1 MKRTWTW
8 IDERTAELSTSAVE
22 AQCTALM
29 QQWNELEPARP
40 ARVAGGGVMNT
51 ITLSLSM
58 PDRAALGRITHNIRD
73 VATDIVS
80 ADTTPDALAFAQLC
94 RFALRWLDAATAAV
108 ERTFEV
114 EFDLADRAALTVCEP
129 YLRHRLRH

>member
-1 MKRTWTW
+1 
-8 IDERTAELSTSAVE
+8 
-22 AQCTALM
+22 
-29 QQWNELEPARP
+29 
-40 ARVAGGGVMNT
+40 MNT

-108 ERTFEV
+108 ERTFQV

-129 YLRHRLRH
+129 YLRRLAAREWSPSDWKKGELADWKVMWSLMLGLHDDIAETEELEAEDDNRRPI

>member
-1 MKRTWTW
+1 
-8 IDERTAELSTSAVE
+8 
-22 AQCTALM
+22 
-29 QQWNELEPARP
+29 
-40 ARVAGGGVMNT
+40 MNT

-114 EFDLADRAALTVCEP
+114 EFDSDDRAALTVCAP
-129 YLRHRLRH
+129 YLRRLAAREWSPSDWKKGELADWKVMWSLMLGLHDDIAEAEKLEAGDDNRRPI

>member
-1 MKRTWTW
+1 
-8 IDERTAELSTSAVE
+8 
-22 AQCTALM
+22 
-29 QQWNELEPARP
+29 
-40 ARVAGGGVMNT
+40 MNT

-108 ERTFEV
+108 ERTFQV
-114 EFDLADRAALTVCEP
+114 DFDSDDRAALTVCEP
-129 YLRHRLRH
+129 YLRRLAAREWSPSDWKKGELADWKVMWSLMLGLHDDIAETEELEAEDDNRRPI

>member
-1 MKRTWTW
+1 
-8 IDERTAELSTSAVE
+8 
-22 AQCTALM
+22 
-29 QQWNELEPARP
+29 
-40 ARVAGGGVMNT
+40 MNA
-51 ITLSLSM
+51 ITLSLSI

-108 ERTFEV
+108 ERWFEV
-114 EFDLADRAALTVCEP
+114 EFDSDDRAALTVCAP
-129 YLRHRLRH
+129 YLRRLAAREWSPSDWKKGELADWKVMWSLMLGLHDDIAEAEELEADDYKRPI

>member
-1 MKRTWTW
+1 
-8 IDERTAELSTSAVE
+8 
-22 AQCTALM
+22 
-29 QQWNELEPARP
+29 
-40 ARVAGGGVMNT
+40 MNT

-114 EFDLADRAALTVCEP
+114 EFDSDDRAALTVCAP
-129 YLRHRLRH
+129 YLRRLAAREWSPSDWKKGELADWKVMWSLMLGLHDDITEAEELDTGDDNRRPI

>member
-1 MKRTWTW
+1 
-8 IDERTAELSTSAVE
+8 
-22 AQCTALM
+22 
-29 QQWNELEPARP
+29 
-40 ARVAGGGVMNT
+40 MNT

-114 EFDLADRAALTVCEP
+114 EFDSDDRAALTVCAP
-129 YLRHRLRH
+129 YLRRLAAREWSPSDWKKGELADWKVMWSLMLGLHDDITEAEELEAGDDNRRPI

>member
-1 MKRTWTW
+1 
-8 IDERTAELSTSAVE
+8 
-22 AQCTALM
+22 
-29 QQWNELEPARP
+29 
-40 ARVAGGGVMNT
+40 MNT

-94 RFALRWLDAATAAV
+94 RFALRWLDASTAAV

-129 YLRHRLRH
+129 YLRKLAAREWQPSDWKKGELADWKVMWSLMLGLHDDIAEAEELDTGDDNRRPI

>member
-1 MKRTWTW
+1 
-8 IDERTAELSTSAVE
+8 
-22 AQCTALM
+22 
-29 QQWNELEPARP
+29 
-40 ARVAGGGVMNT
+40 MNA

-114 EFDLADRAALTVCEP
+114 EFNSDDRAALTVCAP
-129 YLRHRLRH
+129 YLRRLAAREWSPSDWKKGELADWKVMWSLMLGLHDDITEAEELEAGDDNRRPI

>member
-1 MKRTWTW
+1 
-8 IDERTAELSTSAVE
+8 
-22 AQCTALM
+22 
-29 QQWNELEPARP
+29 
-40 ARVAGGGVMNT
+40 MNA

-58 PDRAALGRITHNIRD
+58 PDQAALGRITHNIRD

-114 EFDLADRAALTVCEP
+114 DFDSDDRAALTVCAP
-129 YLRHRLRH
+129 YLRRLAAREWSPSDWKKGELADWKVMWSLMLGLHDDITEAEELEAGDNRRPI

>member
-1 MKRTWTW
+1 
-8 IDERTAELSTSAVE
+8 
-22 AQCTALM
+22 
-29 QQWNELEPARP
+29 
-40 ARVAGGGVMNT
+40 MNT

-58 PDRAALGRITHNIRD
+58 PDRAALGRITTNIRD
-73 VATDIVS
+73 VATDIVND
-80 ADTTPDALAFAQLC
+80 DTTPDALAFAQLC

-129 YLRHRLRH
+129 YLRRLGAREWSPSDWKKGELADWKVMWALMLGLHDDITEAEELEAGDDNRRPI

>member
-1 MKRTWTW
+1 
-8 IDERTAELSTSAVE
+8 
-22 AQCTALM
+22 
-29 QQWNELEPARP
+29 
-40 ARVAGGGVMNT
+40 MNT

-114 EFDLADRAALTVCEP
+114 EFDSDDRAALTVCAP
-129 YLRHRLRH
+129 YLRRLAAREWSPSDWKKGELADWKVMWSLMLGLHDDIAEAEELEAGDDNRRPI

>member
-1 MKRTWTW
+1 
-8 IDERTAELSTSAVE
+8 
-22 AQCTALM
+22 
-29 QQWNELEPARP
+29 
-40 ARVAGGGVMNT
+40 MNT

-80 ADTTPDALAFAQLC
+80 ADTTPDALAFSQLC

-108 ERTFEV
+108 ERWFEV
-114 EFDLADRAALTVCEP
+114 EFDSDDRAALTVCAP
-129 YLRHRLRH
+129 YLRRLAAREWSPSDWKKGELADWKVMWSLMLGLHDDIAEAEKLEAGDDNRRPI

>member
-1 MKRTWTW
+1 
-8 IDERTAELSTSAVE
+8 
-22 AQCTALM
+22 
-29 QQWNELEPARP
+29 
-40 ARVAGGGVMNT
+40 MNT

-114 EFDLADRAALTVCEP
+114 DFDSDDRAALTVCEP
-129 YLRHRLRH
+129 YLRRLAAREWSPSDWKKGELADWKVMWALMLGLHDDIAEAEELEAEDDNRRPI

>member
-1 MKRTWTW
+1 
-8 IDERTAELSTSAVE
+8 
-22 AQCTALM
+22 
-29 QQWNELEPARP
+29 
-40 ARVAGGGVMNT
+40 MNT

-114 EFDLADRAALTVCEP
+114 EFDSDDRAALTVCAP
-129 YLRHRLRH
+129 YLRRLAAREWSPSDWKKGELADWKVMWSLMLGLHDDIAEAEELEAGDDNRRPT

>member
-1 MKRTWTW
+1 
-8 IDERTAELSTSAVE
+8 
-22 AQCTALM
+22 
-29 QQWNELEPARP
+29 
-40 ARVAGGGVMNT
+40 MNA
-51 ITLSLSM
+51 IALSLSM

-108 ERTFEV
+108 ERTFQV
-114 EFDLADRAALTVCEP
+114 DFDSDDRAALTVCEP
-129 YLRHRLRH
+129 YLRRLAAREWSPSDWKKGELADWKVMWSLMLGLHDDIAETEELEAEDDNRRPI

>member
-1 MKRTWTW
+1 
-8 IDERTAELSTSAVE
+8 
-22 AQCTALM
+22 
-29 QQWNELEPARP
+29 
-40 ARVAGGGVMNT
+40 MNA
-51 ITLSLSM
+51 ITLSLAM

-114 EFDLADRAALTVCEP
+114 EFNSDDRAALTVCAP
-129 YLRHRLRH
+129 YLRRLAAREWSPSDWKKGELADWKVMWSLMLGLHDDITEAEELDASDDNKRPI

>member
-1 MKRTWTW
+1 
-8 IDERTAELSTSAVE
+8 
-22 AQCTALM
+22 
-29 QQWNELEPARP
+29 
-40 ARVAGGGVMNT
+40 MNT

-108 ERTFEV
+108 ERTFQV
-114 EFDLADRAALTVCEP
+114 DFDSDDRAALTVCEP
-129 YLRHRLRH
+129 YLRRLAAREWSPSDWKKGELADWKVMWSLMLGLYDDIAETEELEAEDDNRRPI